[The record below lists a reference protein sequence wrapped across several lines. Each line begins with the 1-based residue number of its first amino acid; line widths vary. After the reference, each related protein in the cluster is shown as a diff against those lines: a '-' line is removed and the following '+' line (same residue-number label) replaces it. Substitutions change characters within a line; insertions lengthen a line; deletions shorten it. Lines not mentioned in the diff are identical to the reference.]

1 MSEKAD
7 ETNAA
12 NAGDSTNAA
21 YASSASKK
29 ENLWLLKATLLAVK
43 GRITKALNTID
54 PTIENFA
61 GYENTGT
68 SDWVMDAIAS
78 EMQIQYERLM
88 KNLKQ

>member
-29 ENLWLLKATLLAVK
+29 ENL
-43 GRITKALNTID
+43 
-54 PTIENFA
+54 
-61 GYENTGT
+61 
-68 SDWVMDAIAS
+68 
-78 EMQIQYERLM
+78 
-88 KNLKQ
+88 

>member
-1 MSEKAD
+1 M
-7 ETNAA
+7 
-12 NAGDSTNAA
+12 
-21 YASSASKK
+21 
-29 ENLWLLKATLLAVK
+29 K